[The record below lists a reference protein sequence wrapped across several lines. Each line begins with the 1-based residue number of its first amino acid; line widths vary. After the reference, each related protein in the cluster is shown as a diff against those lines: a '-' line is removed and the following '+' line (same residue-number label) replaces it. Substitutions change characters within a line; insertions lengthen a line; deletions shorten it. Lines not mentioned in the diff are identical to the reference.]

1 MHIDEDK
8 KFDKRNI
15 VRNIKDGIITHKDYE
30 TFLSRL
36 PDASNKL
43 FNPDEPSADL
53 DEIESRK
60 ESEVSLKKKGLR
72 KKVKGKGM

>member
-43 FNPDEPSADL
+43 FNPDETSADL

-60 ESEVSLKKKGLR
+60 ESEVASKKKGLR

>member
-15 VRNIKDGIITHKDYE
+15 ARNIKNGVMTHKDYE

-43 FNPDEPSADL
+43 FNPEETSTDL
-53 DEIESRK
+53 DVIESKK
-60 ESEVSLKKKGLR
+60 ESEVSSKKKGIK
-72 KKVKGKGM
+72 KKVRGKGM